1 MKDSGKKRVLI
12 LGAAGAIGHKLYQ
25 KLKERFETWGTVR
38 CPYIHYA
45 KYGIFEPE
53 RIVEKV
59 NALNFDNIAGVM
71 ARVRPDVVINC
82 IGIIK
87 QLPTA
92 QDPIITI
99 KLNSL
104 FPHQLF
110 GLCKIANARMIQLT
124 TDCVFS
130 GNKGMY
136 TESDL
141 SDATDLYGRTKF
153 LGEVYQE
160 GCLTLRTS
168 VIGRELHTTS
178 GLAEWFMSRRGGK
191 AKGYKNAIYSGF
203 TTLVLAEIIADVIEK
218 YPELSGLYQVSSEPI
233 DKYSLLCLIRDSFGL
248 DIEIESDYEVKIDRS
263 LDSSKFRSATGF
275 KPPTWE
281 QMINEMA
288 SDPTPYDKWRGTK
301 TK

>member
-1 MKDSGKKRVLI
+1 MNDVGKKRVLV
-12 LGAAGAIGHKLYQ
+12 LGATGAIGHKFYQ
-25 KLKERFETWGTVR
+25 KLRERFETWGTVR
-38 CPYIHYA
+38 CSYTHYA
-45 KYGIFEPE
+45 KYHFPDPE
-53 RIVEKV
+53 HIIEKID
-59 NALNFDNIAGVM
+59 ALNFDNITEVIAKIQ
-71 ARVRPDVVINC
+71 PDVIINC

-87 QLPTA
+87 QLAAA

-110 GLCKIANARMIQLT
+110 NLCKIANARMIQLT

-136 TESDL
+136 TESDQ

-160 GCLTLRTS
+160 NCLTLRTS
-168 VIGRELHTTS
+168 VIGRELHTTN

-191 AKGYKNAIYSGF
+191 VKGYKNAIYSGF
-203 TTLVLAEIIADVIEK
+203 SSLVLAEIITEVIEK
-218 YPELSGLYQVSSEPI
+218 HPELSGLYQVSSEPI

-248 DIEIESDYEVKIDRS
+248 DIEIEPDYEVNINRS
-263 LDSSKFRSATGF
+263 LDSSKFRKTTGF
-275 KPPTWE
+275 KPPTWQ
-281 QMINEMA
+281 QMIEELA
-288 SDPTPYDKWRGTK
+288 KDPTPYDKWHETIK
-301 TK
+301 